1 MDASHGRF
9 RRLAAGRWCHGRAW
23 SSVRTLQHHPVNIPT
38 PQCTAR
44 LGIAPSRRHPNDAA
58 KAGSGGIWEALGER
72 LVGRV
77 TAHAY
82 TCSLRPEMSGGKRH
96 VPAGKVA
103 VRNME
108 FARAN
113 RFTGEC
119 GQSRR
124 RLSLLNGEHEVYG
137 LRQQKE

>member
-1 MDASHGRF
+1 M
-9 RRLAAGRWCHGRAW
+9 
-23 SSVRTLQHHPVNIPT
+23 
-38 PQCTAR
+38 
-44 LGIAPSRRHPNDAA
+44 
-58 KAGSGGIWEALGER
+58 
-72 LVGRV
+72 
-77 TAHAY
+77 
-82 TCSLRPEMSGGKRH
+82 
-96 VPAGKVA
+96 PAGKVA